1 MDNLIRHIRQS
12 LSWKLSLGILLMAI
26 PIFVLSI
33 GFLFIHSRDKV
44 KKKAT
49 EHAASVVNTT
59 MQHIT
64 RYMDIVETATDVN
77 DWEVTANL
85 DPDTILAISRG
96 IVVLNG
102 HIDGCSRT
110 SSRNTAE
117 TSPPIPSV
125 RQTPSPP
132 SSRNPTSISRRYG
145 IRPHICRAS
154 LAGWSITTRATPWP
168 LPSTA

>member
-1 MDNLIRHIRQS
+1 MDKEMRNIITHIRQS

-44 KKKAT
+44 KKEAT

-77 DWEVTANL
+77 D
-85 DPDTILAISRG
+85 
-96 IVVLNG
+96 
-102 HIDGCSRT
+102 
-110 SSRNTAE
+110 
-117 TSPPIPSV
+117 
-125 RQTPSPP
+125 
-132 SSRNPTSISRRYG
+132 
-145 IRPHICRAS
+145 
-154 LAGWSITTRATPWP
+154 
-168 LPSTA
+168 